1 MTTPA
6 LLTAVPPP
14 DPAENAEPVRLLIV
28 DEQTIFR
35 HGLRRLLET
44 RPGLRIVGESATSE
58 RAAAIAREVSPHILL
73 LGLADGPFRLD
84 ALERMLAEGLAFKT
98 ILLTGSF
105 DAPEVISAAIQLG
118 ASAVVPK
125 DSEPE
130 ALFKSIDE
138 VVARQGWNGGAPSG
152 VAASLKRLD
161 RTRRREKCFGLT
173 HRELDILRSV
183 VRGSTN
189 KAIACR
195 LSISENTVKRHL
207 THIFDKVGASNRLEL
222 AMFASHHGLVGQFW
236 QPAL

>member
-1 MTTPA
+1 MTS
-6 LLTAVPPP
+6 TARVVQVPVP
-14 DPAENAEPVRLLIV
+14 DDAETADPVRILIV

-44 RPGLRIVGESATSE
+44 RPTLRIVGEAATSAQ
-58 RAAAIAREVSPHILL
+58 AAALARELSPHVLL
-73 LGLADGPFRLD
+73 LGLSDNGVFPLE
-84 ALERMLAEGLAFKT
+84 ALEQMVVDGLPLRT
-98 ILLTGSF
+98 ILLTGAL
-105 DAPEVISAAIQLG
+105 DAPEVIAAAIQLG

-130 ALFKSIDE
+130 ALFRTIDE
-138 VVARQGWNGGAPSG
+138 VTKKQSWSANERPSS

-161 RTRRREKCFGLT
+161 HTRRRLKCFGLT
-173 HRELDILRSV
+173 RRELDILRSV

-189 KAIACR
+189 KAIARR

-222 AMFASHHGLVGQFW
+222 ALFASHHGLVDQF
-236 QPAL
+236 